1 MVAEPSH
8 IRKIKNYITPSN
20 GNDSK
25 HLNDLMSALLMEK
38 SLWLSLIESWS
49 MSLLD
54 ATNTILSLWMMMQ
67 LACNLQ

>member
-8 IRKIKNYITPSN
+8 TRKIKNYITPTN

-54 ATNTILSLWMMMQ
+54 ATNTILSLWIMQ
-67 LACNLQ
+67 LACSLQ